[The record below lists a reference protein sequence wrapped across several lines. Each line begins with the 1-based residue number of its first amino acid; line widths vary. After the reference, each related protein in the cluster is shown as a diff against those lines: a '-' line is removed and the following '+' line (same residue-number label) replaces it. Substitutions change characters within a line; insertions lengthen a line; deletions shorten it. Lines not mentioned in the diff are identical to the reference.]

1 MIFLFKEFGGKLG
14 MLLTE
19 LSSPKEMILVEQEDE
34 KYQLHADQDYLHLVD
49 YNVNI
54 YSAVLSR
61 YSTYIE
67 EYDCGLE
74 SYFGHYIIYDNNTGK
89 KVMEVR
95 NCTLKECIEKYLSLD
110 MVGEYEKPKVDTIR
124 CKYFLDNG
132 DFLREKVICPFI
144 PSSRGKKK
152 TRDS

>member
-34 KYQLHADQDYLHLVD
+34 KYQLHVDQDYLHLMD

-61 YSTYIE
+61 YSACTE
-67 EYDCGLE
+67 EYDSGFD
-74 SYFGHYIIYDNNTGK
+74 SYFGHYIVYDNETGN

-95 NCTLKECIEKYLSLD
+95 NCTLKECLEKYLSIG

-124 CKYFLDNG
+124 CKYFFDNG
-132 DFLREKVICPFI
+132 KFLTEKVICPFV
-144 PSSRGKKK
+144 PQSREKKK
-152 TRDS
+152 IKDS